1 MEAAMIQC
9 FATPSCVSSFTGSV
23 QPRLLSA
30 SKIDSHTTI
39 HPRVLHKHD
48 AFFEALYVRSG
59 TGCYIIEEVR
69 YPIKAGDLIL
79 CNSGIL
85 HDEDPSSSEDL
96 NMLSVAI
103 TDVQVEDLPPNHL
116 LGGQYAPVFPAGE
129 YSEIVS
135 FLMMTIYSL
144 LANDPAGAS
153 ETCHHLTM
161 SLMSCLLML
170 IRGRYESSG
179 DTLLSQNNIISAQVK
194 NFINAH
200 YDEDFTLQDI
210 AAAIHVTP
218 YHLSHVFKE
227 QTGYSPKQYTLRRR
241 LGEAQTL
248 LITTKM
254 SITDIAAAVGYGNPS
269 HFDSMFSK
277 YIGMS
282 PSCYR
287 EFYVSRE
294 GADTEKKELL

>member
-1 MEAAMIQC
+1 MIQC
-9 FATPSCVSSFTGSV
+9 FATPSYASSFSGSGK
-23 QPRLLSA
+23 PRLLSA
-30 SKIDSHTTI
+30 SKIDSQTSV

-48 AFFEALYVRSG
+48 SFFEALYVRSG
-59 TGCYIIEEVR
+59 SGSYIIEEVR
-69 YPIKAGDLIL
+69 YPIKEGDLIL
-79 CNSGIL
+79 CNSGVL
-85 HDEDPSSSEDL
+85 HDEDPDSSVNL

-103 TDVQVEDLPPNHL
+103 TDVSVNGLPPNHL
-116 LGGQYAPVFPAGE
+116 IESKHAPVFPAGE
-129 YSEIVS
+129 FSETIS
-135 FLMMTIYSL
+135 FLMMSIYTL
-144 LANDPAGAS
+144 LANDPAGAA

-161 SLMSCLLML
+161 SLLSCLLML
-170 IRGRYESSG
+170 VRQRFEAGGSV
-179 DTLLSQNNIISAQVK
+179 LLSQNNIIAAQVK
-194 NFINAH
+194 NYINAH

-210 AAAIHVTP
+210 AAAIHVNP

-248 LITTKM
+248 LISTRM

-287 EFYVSRE
+287 EFYVSKE
-294 GADTEKKELL
+294 DAGDSGKKLL